1 MRVLI
6 TGGAGFIGSRLAK
19 RRLAEGAETVVL
31 DDFRTGRRENL
42 RDCQGVELIEG
53 SVVDRNAVARATK
66 GVDYVHH
73 LAAMVSVPE
82 SMEKPNECLAVNAGG
97 TLNVLEAARNA
108 GAKKVV
114 LSSSAAVYGDDPTSP
129 KSVDLKPAPKSPY
142 AITKLDGEYYLKM
155 YSEEFG
161 VPTVSL
167 RYFNVYGPM
176 QDPKSQYAAAIP
188 IFVSR
193 ALRGEPLTIFGDGEQ
208 TRDFVFVE
216 DVVEANVLAAS
227 SEATGV
233 FNVATGEAT
242 TVNETVAAIKERTS
256 SASEIVHVDERA
268 GDVKHSLASI
278 EETTRALGFRP
289 KTPFA
294 EGLRQTIDYFVER
307 FEKEER

>member
-6 TGGAGFIGSRLAK
+6 TGVAGFVGSRLAK
-19 RRLAEGAETVVL
+19 RRLQEGAETVVL

-53 SVVDRNAVARATK
+53 SVVDRNAVARAMK
-66 GVDYVHH
+66 GVDFVHH

-82 SMEKPNECLAVNAGG
+82 SMAKPYECLTVNAGG
-97 TLNVLEAARNA
+97 TVNVLEAARNA
-108 GAKKVV
+108 GVKKVV

-129 KSVDLKPAPKSPY
+129 KTVDLKPAPKSPY
-142 AITKLDGEYYLKM
+142 AITKLDGEYYLNM
-155 YSEEFG
+155 YREEFG
-161 VPTVSL
+161 LPTVSL
-167 RYFNVYGPM
+167 RYFNVYGPK

-193 ALRGEPLTIFGDGEQ
+193 ALRGESLTIFGDGEQ
-208 TRDFVFVE
+208 TRDFVFVD
-216 DVVEANVLAAS
+216 DVVEANVLAAGG
-227 SEATGV
+227 EATGV

-242 TVNETVAAIKERTS
+242 TVNETVAAIKERTGS
-256 SASEIVHVDERA
+256 GSEIVYAKERE

-294 EGLRQTIDYFVER
+294 EGLRQTIDYFVEY
-307 FEKEER
+307 FEREER

>member
-1 MRVLI
+1 M
-6 TGGAGFIGSRLAK
+6 AK
-19 RRLAEGAETVVL
+19 RRLEEGAETVVL

-53 SVVDRNAVARATK
+53 SVVDRNAVARAMK
-66 GVDYVHH
+66 GVDFVHH

-82 SMEKPNECLAVNAGG
+82 SMAKPYECLTVNAGG
-97 TLNVLEAARNA
+97 TINVLEAARNA
-108 GAKKVV
+108 GAKKIV

-129 KSVDLKPAPKSPY
+129 KTVDLKPAPKSPY
-142 AITKLDGEYYLKM
+142 AITKLDGEYYLNM
-155 YSEEFG
+155 YREEFG
-161 VPTVSL
+161 LPTVSL
-167 RYFNVYGPM
+167 RYFNVYGPK

-193 ALRGEPLTIFGDGEQ
+193 ALRGESLTIFGDGEQ
-208 TRDFVFVE
+208 TRDFVFVD
-216 DVVEANVLAAS
+216 DVVEANVLAAG
-227 SEATGV
+227 SEASGV

-242 TVNETVAAIKERTS
+242 TVNETVAAIKERTGS
-256 SASEIVHVDERA
+256 GSEIVYAEERE

-294 EGLRQTIDYFVER
+294 EGLRQTIDYFVEY
-307 FEKEER
+307 FEREER